1 MKENRRRLKLKERF
15 SIFCIFHVVTHHK
28 VATDPEKPGKALFF
42 FQKVFENL
50 EKSGKVFKNLAHHG
64 IVMEFSSE
72 IPFNP
77 FSILS
82 LSIETQGSELSL
94 PWCMEAHSYISY
106 FL

>member
-1 MKENRRRLKLKERF
+1 
-15 SIFCIFHVVTHHK
+15 
-28 VATDPEKPGKALFF
+28 
-42 FQKVFENL
+42 
-50 EKSGKVFKNLAHHG
+50 
-64 IVMEFSSE
+64 MEFSSE